1 MSERIKIT
9 VREGNGGSSYELLH
23 DKENTLLETMRE
35 GTVMLPSLCGGVG
48 KCGKCEVRF
57 VSHAPLPT
65 QTDRSFLPPEKLR
78 EGYRLACMARPKR
91 ECVIITDFAEEKRVE
106 EGRYHVVTE
115 YRAEMRMFPGEGIDE
130 RVPLEGTDGDF
141 PGGGTERKHPREGTD
156 GDFPGEGT
164 ERKHPREGTDGDF
177 LGGGTERKHPKEGTD
192 GDFPGGGTD
201 GKHPREGTDGDFP
214 GGGTDGKHPR
224 EGTDGDFLGEGTDGK
239 HPKEE
244 TERKHPK
251 EGTERKYLKEGT
263 DRKYPG
269 EGTDEGISGGG
280 ADREFPKKG
289 TVRKF
294 PGEGTDREQQG
305 REVCEGGRRYAID
318 GSIDSG
324 ETLIAADIGTT
335 TVAMQLLEIGTGCL
349 IDTYTCLNPQRSFG
363 ADVISRIKAAEG
375 DGGKK
380 LQTMVWETLAAGRER
395 LERSTAGQG
404 DRKPKLM
411 VIACNTTMGHILLGH
426 ATETLGKSPFQPV
439 DINTAFLQ
447 WKGMDVAVMPG
458 ISAFVGGDIL
468 AGLFACGL
476 CGLMPGHS
484 DSMGL
489 KGLRPAYEPCRPGSV
504 GQREENTGSEAP
516 AWLFIDLGTNAE
528 MVMGTGSRVAA
539 TAAAAGPAFE
549 GRGKDGSLGAERIS
563 ALADLL
569 EKGIA
574 DGTGLLAEPYFE
586 TGIETEIGEGK
597 RSVLI
602 RQEDIRDIQMA
613 KAAVRAGIH
622 FLMKRLGI
630 KDGHRIEKIYIAGG
644 MGFYLDKQAAV
655 RVGLLP
661 AGLGGNPEAVGNTA
675 LAGAGLFGRKGIWKE
690 AAPQS
695 GTDCL
700 ESGEM
705 GKRNQEAVRQL
716 EAFAKRVEVF
726 NMAELEEF
734 EEVYI
739 GYMDFDCNEV

>member
-35 GTVMLPSLCGGVG
+35 GTVMLPSLCGVG
-48 KCGKCEVRF
+48 KCGKCVVRF

-156 GDFPGEGT
+156 GDFPG
-164 ERKHPREGTDGDF
+164 
-177 LGGGTERKHPKEGTD
+177 
-192 GDFPGGGTD
+192 
-201 GKHPREGTDGDFP
+201 
-214 GGGTDGKHPR
+214 GGTDGKHPR

-239 HPKEE
+239 HPREE
-244 TERKHPK
+244 TERKYP
-251 EGTERKYLKEGT
+251 KEGT
-263 DRKYPG
+263 DRKFPG

-380 LQTMVWETLAAGRER
+380 LQTLVWETLAAGRER

-404 DRKPKLM
+404 DRQPKLM
-411 VIACNTTMGHILLGH
+411 VIACTT
-426 ATETLGKSPFQPV
+426 T
-439 DINTAFLQ
+439 
-447 WKGMDVAVMPG
+447 
-458 ISAFVGGDIL
+458 
-468 AGLFACGL
+468 
-476 CGLMPGHS
+476 
-484 DSMGL
+484 
-489 KGLRPAYEPCRPGSV
+489 R
-504 GQREENTGSEAP
+504 
-516 AWLFIDLGTNAE
+516 
-528 MVMGTGSRVAA
+528 
-539 TAAAAGPAFE
+539 
-549 GRGKDGSLGAERIS
+549 
-563 ALADLL
+563 
-569 EKGIA
+569 
-574 DGTGLLAEPYFE
+574 
-586 TGIETEIGEGK
+586 
-597 RSVLI
+597 
-602 RQEDIRDIQMA
+602 
-613 KAAVRAGIH
+613 
-622 FLMKRLGI
+622 
-630 KDGHRIEKIYIAGG
+630 GHR
-644 MGFYLDKQAAV
+644 
-655 RVGLLP
+655 
-661 AGLGGNPEAVGNTA
+661 
-675 LAGAGLFGRKGIWKE
+675 
-690 AAPQS
+690 
-695 GTDCL
+695 
-700 ESGEM
+700 
-705 GKRNQEAVRQL
+705 
-716 EAFAKRVEVF
+716 
-726 NMAELEEF
+726 
-734 EEVYI
+734 
-739 GYMDFDCNEV
+739 